1 MCFGA
6 KFAVNLSLNRGIRKE
21 TVTERL
27 ESIDFLLINFLQLV
41 AYSFVPP
48 TNVNTVFQGE
58 FGYLKK
64 LLAGTNDN
72 PISDE
77 AILQNA
83 KIARFCQSPKSSDV
97 SVHGFVQLLVSLVEF
112 VSLVNLICLSNAVV
126 SAAVGERRR
135 CPSSVLR
142 SQTLTRRRRPEH
154 RTRYR

>member
-1 MCFGA
+1 M
-6 KFAVNLSLNRGIRKE
+6 NLSLNRGIWKE

-58 FGYLKK
+58 FGYLKR
-64 LLAGTNDN
+64 LLAGLIVFYTNDN

-83 KIARFCQSPKSSDV
+83 KGALFCQSPKSSDV

-126 SAAVGERRR
+126 LQLLENDVD
-135 CPSSVLR
+135 VLLLFFALKR
-142 SQTLTRRRRPEH
+142 
-154 RTRYR
+154 